1 VTASMH
7 RALARLAAHEAGAAI
22 DHEEFSYLEA
32 LSLRLSNVAD
42 RQDADHWAAEVQ
54 RLCDVV
60 ADVYEAVYEDEP
72 CPYEGRDA
80 DDCEWRERMGT

>member
-1 VTASMH
+1 MSASLL

-42 RQDADHWAAEVQ
+42 RQDADHWSAEVA
-54 RLCDVV
+54 RLCDDV
-60 ADVYEAVYEDEP
+60 AESLADIEEA
-72 CPYEGRDA
+72 CPYEDLDRA
-80 DDCEWRERMGT
+80 DDEWRERMGT